1 MQNLGG
7 SLLGDSK
14 STLNLS
20 NALDDGPEI
29 SQSVGLKGKNAPKD
43 IAKVETLLGAHQ
55 ALDLSKT
62 DGPTGYMGQR
72 LDQGI
77 KRFQKSNGLKIDG
90 VINPGGET
98 IQALTKNLAHNA
110 TAPSPAPAT
119 PAIAPITPASQNGTK
134 AEASSMPSA
143 GSANDAYGNTPV
155 GRRIQARKTVGE
167 RNVTD
172 VLRKGVNLLIDK
184 TQKTTDPR
192 FAKELD
198 IHHNGTA
205 IERKKLYDDLTEIMD
220 KNPTLYDQLPEE
232 LKNSRTQFYMT
243 RQNPFVSRRSDGQP
257 VDQIGMNR
265 SAIETANE
273 TTANHYELQTAIQ
286 PALEVANNIINGADI
301 MSGVIDWDTEQK
313 RLERIQNLTPNSTK
327 FTRNATAVRSSVSNV
342 ANAAGTAAEMVPGV
356 GKLAKAP
363 FVAADSL
370 KNMGEIAH
378 DLAKSGVSPTGQ
390 RIGAYAVG
398 LTSAFGGKGTRK
410 ALKPVLDRLNSTLVK
425 KFGLNLSRLT
435 PAEFVAINKHLMD
448 EGLTLGAQG
457 LVMTVGE
464 GAVKEKTEEN

>member
-1 MQNLGG
+1 MQKPTPTHPKMEFCAMFSNFMQNLGG

-90 VINPGGET
+90 VINP
-98 IQALTKNLAHNA
+98 
-110 TAPSPAPAT
+110 
-119 PAIAPITPASQNGTK
+119 
-134 AEASSMPSA
+134 
-143 GSANDAYGNTPV
+143 
-155 GRRIQARKTVGE
+155 
-167 RNVTD
+167 
-172 VLRKGVNLLIDK
+172 
-184 TQKTTDPR
+184 
-192 FAKELD
+192 
-198 IHHNGTA
+198 
-205 IERKKLYDDLTEIMD
+205 
-220 KNPTLYDQLPEE
+220 
-232 LKNSRTQFYMT
+232 
-243 RQNPFVSRRSDGQP
+243 
-257 VDQIGMNR
+257 
-265 SAIETANE
+265 
-273 TTANHYELQTAIQ
+273 
-286 PALEVANNIINGADI
+286 
-301 MSGVIDWDTEQK
+301 
-313 RLERIQNLTPNSTK
+313 
-327 FTRNATAVRSSVSNV
+327 
-342 ANAAGTAAEMVPGV
+342 AAEMVPGV

-378 DLAKSGVSPTGQ
+378 DLANSGVSPTGQ

-410 ALKPVLDRLNSTLVK
+410 ALKPVLDRLNSTFVK

-435 PAEFVAINKHLMD
+435 PEEFVAINKHLLN
-448 EGLTLGAQG
+448 EGLTLGAKG

-464 GAVKEKTEEN
+464 ATQRTTQKVTN